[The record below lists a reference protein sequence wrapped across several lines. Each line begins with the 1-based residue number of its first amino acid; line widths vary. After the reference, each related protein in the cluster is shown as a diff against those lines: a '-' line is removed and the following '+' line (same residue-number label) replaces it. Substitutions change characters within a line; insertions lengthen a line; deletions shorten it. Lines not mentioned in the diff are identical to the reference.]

1 MLSNHKDLLRETALG
16 KLGIQLN
23 DTQIEQFSIYAD
35 LLVEWNEKVN
45 LTRITD
51 PQEIVI
57 KHFVDSLTLGQFV
70 QGHRLADIG
79 TGAGFPG
86 IPLKILQPEIQLF
99 LVDSLAKR
107 LDFLKVV
114 IEHLGLREV
123 EIVHSRAEDFGL
135 NPNYR
140 ESFDRITS
148 RAVARLPVLLE
159 YAVPLLKKKG
169 IFLAA
174 KGSQV
179 DDEVSESKKALEVL
193 GAKVNGIARFTLGT
207 EAEHR
212 AIVIIEKIAQT
223 PKAYPRKAGTPA
235 KQPLI

>member
-1 MLSNHKDLLRETALG
+1 MLPKHKELLREMALS

-23 DTQIEQFSIYAD
+23 DSQVNQFSIYAD

-45 LTRITD
+45 LTSITD

-57 KHFVDSLTLGQFV
+57 KHFIDSLTLGQFV
-70 QGHRLADIG
+70 QAHKLADIG

-86 IPLKILQPEIQLF
+86 IPLKILHPELQLF

-114 IEHLGLREV
+114 VDQLGLRQV
-123 EIVHSRAEDFGL
+123 ETVHSRAEDFARDSR
-135 NPNYR
+135 YR
-140 ESFDRITS
+140 ESFDRVTS

-159 YAVPLLKKKG
+159 YAIPLLKKKG
-169 IFLAA
+169 LFLAA

-179 DDEVSESKKALEVL
+179 DEEVKESRKALEAL
-193 GAKVNGIARFTLGT
+193 GGKINGIERFNLGT

-212 AIVIIEKIAQT
+212 AIVIVEKVKVT
-223 PKAYPRKAGTPA
+223 PKTYPRKAGTPA
-235 KQPLI
+235 KNPLI

>member
-1 MLSNHKDLLRETALG
+1 MLSNHKEFLQESALG
-16 KLGIQLN
+16 ILGIQLN
-23 DTQIEQFSIYAD
+23 STQIEQFSLYAD
-35 LLVEWNEKVN
+35 LLIEWNEKVN
-45 LTRITD
+45 LTSITD

-57 KHFVDSLTLGQFV
+57 KHFIDSLTLGQFV

-107 LDFLKVV
+107 LDFLEVV
-114 IEHLGLREV
+114 IEQLGLREV
-123 EIVHSRAEDFGL
+123 KTVHSRAEDFGI
-135 NPNYR
+135 NPQYR
-140 ESFDRITS
+140 ESFDRVTS

-159 YAVPLLKKKG
+159 YAVPLLKRHG
-169 IFLAA
+169 LFLAA

-179 DDEVSESKKALEVL
+179 DDEVNESGKALKVL
-193 GAKVNGIARFTLGT
+193 GAKVNRIARFTLGT

-223 PKAYPRKAGTPA
+223 PKTYPRKAGTPA
-235 KQPLI
+235 KQPLM